1 MLCKSFSCFLLSC
14 NINALQSILVFV
26 AFTVLLE
33 IAFPAHIFITRGT
46 DNLSFKMID
55 SKLLYQPRHEFNFFY
70 AKGMRIMSQSTYA
83 YVFCLDYYLYQY

>member
-1 MLCKSFSCFLLSC
+1 MLCESFSCFLLSC

-55 SKLLYQPRHEFNFFY
+55 SKLLYQPRHEFY